1 MVNIIDMKA
10 MRQLNLFSK
19 ITRISTHHIFNYNEQ
34 IIFCVP
40 KGRLREAVGPGASN
54 VRKIS
59 EILRKRVKILSYP
72 RGPEN
77 AKSFIE
83 KIVAPV
89 TFKDLEITDSEIIL
103 TAGSQSKAALLG
115 RNKRRLIE
123 MQEIVKGFFKRE
135 YRVV

>member
-1 MVNIIDMKA
+1 MVNTIDMKD

-19 ITRISTHHIFNYNEQ
+19 ITRISTHYIFSYNEH

-40 KGRLREAVGPGASN
+40 KSKLQKAVGAKASN
-54 VRKIS
+54 VRKLS
-59 EILRKRVKILSYP
+59 EILKKRIKILPCP
-72 RGPEN
+72 RGVED

-103 TAGSQSKAALLG
+103 TAGPQSKAALLG

>member
-1 MVNIIDMKA
+1 MVNTIDMKD

-19 ITRISTHHIFNYNEQ
+19 VTRISTHYIFNYNEH

-40 KGRLREAVGPGASN
+40 KSKLREAIGPEASN
-54 VRKIS
+54 IRRIS
-59 EILRKRVKILSYP
+59 ETLKKRIKILPIP
-72 RGPEN
+72 RGIED
-77 AKSFIE
+77 AKTFIE
-83 KIVAPV
+83 KIVAPL

-103 TAGSQSKAALLG
+103 TAGPQSKAALLG
-115 RNKRRLIE
+115 RNKRRLLE